1 SRCTRPGM
9 TTERGSRQE
18 AHPGMTTEKP
28 APGGASWNGEAE
40 GCGDGLISA
49 TFSAASFIAIVTHK
63 KEEG

>member
-1 SRCTRPGM
+1 
-9 TTERGSRQE
+9 
-18 AHPGMTTEKP
+18 MTTEKP